1 MKIERFEDIRAWK
14 ETRELV
20 KRIYEVTDGQAFQ
33 RDYSLRDQIRR
44 AAVSIM
50 GNIAEGFDRQ
60 SNREFVR
67 FLLIAVSS
75 ASELK
80 SHLYVALDQ
89 KYIDEESFRE
99 IYDRA
104 TMVGKL
110 INGFIGYL
118 RKKKVKSD

>member
-1 MKIERFEDIRAWK
+1 MKIERFD
-14 ETRELV
+14 
-20 KRIYEVTDGQAFQ
+20 
-33 RDYSLRDQIRR
+33 
-44 AAVSIM
+44 
-50 GNIAEGFDRQ
+50 NIAEGFDRQ

-75 ASELK
+75 ASEVK

-99 IYDRA
+99 IYDR
-104 TMVGKL
+104 TTIVGKL

-118 RKKKVKSD
+118 RKKKVK